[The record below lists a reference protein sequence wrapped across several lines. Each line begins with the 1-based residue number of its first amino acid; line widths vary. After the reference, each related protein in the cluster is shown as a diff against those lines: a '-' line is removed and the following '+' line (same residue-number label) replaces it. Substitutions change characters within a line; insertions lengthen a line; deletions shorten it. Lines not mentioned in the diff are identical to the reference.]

1 MNVLSL
7 YRKLYGEKTIEGLKT
22 MCKIPIT
29 VKKCGLCR
37 GNALLRYE
45 KMKGYIEGSFFD
57 VYECSS
63 CNATFVDPLKSDEKI
78 YDYIYKQVQIVP
90 GYDRYYRYSEVVKK
104 VNDPLSFLC
113 NSESVYWAVRET
125 LLKYSPRKD
134 SISILEIGSGLGY
147 LTYSLNKAGYKTTR
161 QLKVLRN
168 SLILLNLRNQ

>member
-1 MNVLSL
+1 MLYFCGLMRQSHRSIFFDLNGLGMNVLSL

-78 YDYIYKQVQIVP
+78 YDYMLTNDTLRCIILAYASKTSQKS
-90 GYDRYYRYSEVVKK
+90 YYNFSNKK
-104 VNDPLSFLC
+104 SN
-113 NSESVYWAVRET
+113 
-125 LLKYSPRKD
+125 
-134 SISILEIGSGLGY
+134 
-147 LTYSLNKAGYKTTR
+147 
-161 QLKVLRN
+161 
-168 SLILLNLRNQ
+168 